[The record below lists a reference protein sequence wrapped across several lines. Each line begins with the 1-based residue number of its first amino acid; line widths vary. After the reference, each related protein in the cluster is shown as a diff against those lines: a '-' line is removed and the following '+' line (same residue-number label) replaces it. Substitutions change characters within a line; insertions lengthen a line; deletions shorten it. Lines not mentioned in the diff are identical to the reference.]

1 MSRRKKRGEGVSLGE
16 GSPGSNV
23 VASQPSEAGGKVS
36 EEVKIPGA
44 LEKIAKVLGIDVNS
58 IVQQYMPQLIQF
70 IDSRIEAKLKE
81 YMPKFANEVR
91 NVILDMLKSPP
102 SPQPQPSQNP
112 GSQGSNLGQ
121 VTAPMVQVGDSTVRD
136 MILTGLMRAV
146 FGGGSTID
154 ELKKYAEIRAIAE
167 AIVGRGPTISD
178 VVKAFVMGQNY
189 TLRMLYLMTRGKWEK
204 VEESLFGSVEK
215 LFGEEGEKK

>member
-1 MSRRKKRGEGVSLGE
+1 LSGEGNS
-16 GSPGSNV
+16 GSNV
-23 VASQPSEAGGKVS
+23 VASQPSEVIKEAS